1 MFYFQCWSQLGSLFS
16 FFSSVKTHEKKISQV
31 FCFFPEEKN
40 LQNEKKKRFF
50 FWNGEK
56 KSSKLF
62 SNCENKWRKKKK
74 SKNESR
80 KDFFMNETEW
90 KRFSILKSNF
100 FFFFTLFHTWFKKQC
115 KEQNKDYLLS
125 LLLLYLSF
133 LCLKPNE
140 KKFPDECFNDK
151 NWMMNCFRPLEE
163 NLHKFLHF
171 FFPLWKHETSEN
183 NFSFLKI
190 I

>member
-1 MFYFQCWSQLGSLFS
+1 MGKH
-16 FFSSVKTHEKKISQV
+16 FFFLKQSD
-31 FCFFPEEKN
+31 FFPQENKIQTIFMYETEYKKK
-40 LQNEKKKRFF
+40 EKKKKKFRRF
-50 FWNGEK
+50 
-56 KSSKLF
+56 
-62 SNCENKWRKKKK
+62 
-74 SKNESR
+74 
-80 KDFFMNETEW
+80 
-90 KRFSILKSNF
+90 
-100 FFFFTLFHTWFKKQC
+100 
-115 KEQNKDYLLS
+115 
-125 LLLLYLSF
+125 LSF